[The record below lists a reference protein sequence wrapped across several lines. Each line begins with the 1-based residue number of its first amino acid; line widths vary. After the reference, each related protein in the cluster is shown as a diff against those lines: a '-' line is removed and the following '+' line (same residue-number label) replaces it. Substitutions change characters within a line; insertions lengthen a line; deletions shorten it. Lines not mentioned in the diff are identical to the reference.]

1 MRRSQLMVEVQEKF
15 RSLSRAV
22 QRRVRGHAQ
31 FDHDSKFWQRCRIVL
46 NLVRGH
52 RPCDISRHLLCSVS
66 TVTRVAHAFVADGLT
81 GLEDG
86 RMLNG
91 TRKIHESEEEFLMQC
106 ATGSPQDYSW
116 DRPTWTLELF
126 ALTLKKLKGVVV
138 SLSTVSRTLAKLEI
152 KSKIP
157 RPFLLCPWKKRRK
170 NKRLKEV
177 RQLLAATPEDEEI
190 LYVDEVDIH
199 LNPKIGRDWMPF
211 GVQKMVLTPGK
222 NKKHYLAGAL
232 NARTDEL
239 SYVESDHKDS
249 YLFID
254 QLWTLVERDYPDA
267 SRIHLILDN
276 YSIHCSKLTQLAR
289 DALSDRITLHFLP
302 PYCPQ
307 HNRIERAWKDLHA
320 NVTRNHTCT
329 SIEELMDRV
338 STYIEARNLKLETI
352 PA

>member
-1 MRRSQLMVEVQEKF
+1 
-15 RSLSRAV
+15 
-22 QRRVRGHAQ
+22 
-31 FDHDSKFWQRCRIVL
+31 
-46 NLVRGH
+46 
-52 RPCDISRHLLCSVS
+52 
-66 TVTRVAHAFVADGLT
+66 VTRVAHAFVADGLT

-91 TRKIHESEEEFLMQC
+91 TRKIHESEEKFLMQC

-307 HNRIERAWKDLHA
+307 HNRIERVWKDLHA